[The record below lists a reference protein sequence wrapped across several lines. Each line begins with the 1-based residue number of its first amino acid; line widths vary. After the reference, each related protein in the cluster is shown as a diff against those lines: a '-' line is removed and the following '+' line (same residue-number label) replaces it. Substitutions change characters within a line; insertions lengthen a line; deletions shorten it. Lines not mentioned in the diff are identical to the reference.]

1 MSEPYKTSEI
11 RATVT
16 VSSILPNGD
25 SSIRVEYPT
34 TGASGQKRSFF
45 RQIPVPDPSL
55 FSRVQ
60 AELREGDKIE
70 MTAINEWYE
79 DGYATRLLDFR
90 KATDFAHKD
99 NATHETNGVAHDTTT
114 ETARPLARESR
125 MTVKY

>member
-45 RQIPVPDPSL
+45 AK
-55 FSRVQ
+55 SRCLTQ
-60 AELREGDKIE
+60 ASFHGFRLNCAKAIKLR
-70 MTAINEWYE
+70 
-79 DGYATRLLDFR
+79 
-90 KATDFAHKD
+90 
-99 NATHETNGVAHDTTT
+99 
-114 ETARPLARESR
+114 
-125 MTVKY
+125 